1 MLVLQRDRNEKIMIT
16 VGSVTVEVVLVEA
29 RKDWAKI
36 GFVAPAEVIVDR
48 KEIYERK
55 QQMNSV
61 SKVSSNTG
69 EVS

>member
-16 VGSVTVEVVLVEA
+16 VGGITVEVVLVEA

-36 GFVAPAEVIVDR
+36 GFVAPTEVVVDR

-55 QQMNSV
+55 QQGV
-61 SKVSSNTG
+61 QNTVQIG
-69 EVS
+69 EK

>member
-55 QQMNSV
+55 QQGVQNTVETSV
-61 SKVSSNTG
+61 TK
-69 EVS
+69 